1 MRLQEICKH
10 YNNHPH
16 NCRVCVMSSPFDD
29 SVITAGWNNV
39 KPVKLRCC
47 GLLPLLKFSPVT
59 PVKVMSEAVEP
70 F

>member
-1 MRLQEICKH
+1 
-10 YNNHPH
+10 
-16 NCRVCVMSSPFDD
+16 MSSPFDE